1 MDLRWLT
8 DAPDDDGV
16 TVDSSRKSEVT
27 RGVVVPLVV
36 LAIIVAFGVVTGQHA
51 VFIALM
57 AAVPMLAAV
66 FASVPFV
73 ALVAVVTVVAGLVLT
88 FVPADEATGDSL
100 TSMVGLV
107 VLALIATIVARFRA
121 STVAA
126 AAQAAGPERRKSVQF
141 QLQTQADL
149 DSMTGLLNRRGA
161 IRALG
166 SRNTDGERVVAFL
179 DCDLF
184 KSVNEQ
190 YGSDVGDEF
199 LQAVAGRL
207 RHRLPAHDTVARWDG
222 DEFLLA
228 ISADGSSARPALE
241 RLVAGINGTNI
252 RTTAGPIPATVSVGA
267 AVWAPGQELESVIS
281 RSGRALYA
289 AKTGGR
295 GKIVV
300 DGEDGAPVVDTPANG
315 DVPEMGQLLDGEG
328 DSA

>member
-1 MDLRWLT
+1 MRWLA
-8 DAPDDDGV
+8 DVSDDDGV
-16 TVDSSRKSEVT
+16 PVDSSRKSEVA
-27 RGVVVPLVV
+27 RGVVLPLVV
-36 LAIIVAFGVVTGQHA
+36 LVVIFALGIVTGQHA
-51 VFIALM
+51 MFIAMM
-57 AAVPMLAAV
+57 AVVPMLSAV
-66 FASVPFV
+66 FASVTFV
-73 ALVAVVTVVAGLVLT
+73 ALVAVVTFAAGLVLT
-88 FVPADEATGDSL
+88 FIPADEATEDSL
-100 TSMVGLV
+100 IPMV
-107 VLALIATIVARFRA
+107 ALIVLGAIAVIVSRFRESGESA
-121 STVAA
+121 HVAP
-126 AAQAAGPERRKSVQF
+126 PERRKSVQF

-166 SRNTDGERVVAFL
+166 SRNTEGERVVAFL

-295 GKIVV
+295 GRIVV
-300 DGEDGAPVVDTPANG
+300 DGEDGSPAAGAPADG
-315 DVPEMGQLLDGEG
+315 DVPEMGQLHEG
-328 DSA
+328 DTA

>member
-1 MDLRWLT
+1 MHRWPT
-8 DAPDDDGV
+8 GASDDDGV

-27 RGVVVPLVV
+27 RGVVLPLVV
-36 LAIIVAFGVVTGQHA
+36 LVIIVALGIVTGEHA
-51 VFIALM
+51 MFIAMM
-57 AAVPMLAAV
+57 AAVPMLSAV
-66 FASVPFV
+66 FASVSFV
-73 ALVAVVTVVAGLVLT
+73 ALVAVLTFAAGLVLT
-88 FVPADEATGDSL
+88 FVPGDEPTEDSL
-100 TSMVGLV
+100 IPIVALI
-107 VLALIATIVARFRA
+107 VLAAIAVIASRFRDA
-121 STVAA
+121 GAA
-126 AAQAAGPERRKSVQF
+126 AHSAAPERRKSVQF

-166 SRNTDGERVVAFL
+166 SRNNEGERVVAFL

-199 LQAVAGRL
+199 LQAIAGRL

-228 ISADGSSARPALE
+228 ISADAASARPALE

-267 AVWAPGQELESVIS
+267 ALWAPGQELESVIS

-300 DGEDGAPVVDTPANG
+300 DGEDGAPAVTEPGEG
-315 DVPEMGQLLDGEG
+315 DVPEMGQLHDG
-328 DSA
+328 DSDTR

>member
-1 MDLRWLT
+1 
-8 DAPDDDGV
+8 
-16 TVDSSRKSEVT
+16 
-27 RGVVVPLVV
+27 
-36 LAIIVAFGVVTGQHA
+36 
-51 VFIALM
+51 
-57 AAVPMLAAV
+57 
-66 FASVPFV
+66 
-73 ALVAVVTVVAGLVLT
+73 VAVVTFVAGLVLT
-88 FVPADEATGDSL
+88 FIPADEATEDSL
-100 TSMVGLV
+100 IPMVALI
-107 VLALIATIVARFRA
+107 VLAAIAVIASRFRE
-121 STVAA
+121 SDAA
-126 AAQAAGPERRKSVQF
+126 THAAPPERRKSVQF

-166 SRNTDGERVVAFL
+166 SRNTEGERVVAFL

-228 ISADGSSARPALE
+228 ISADAASARPALE

-267 AVWAPGQELESVIS
+267 ALWSPGQELESVIS

-300 DGEDGAPVVDTPANG
+300 DGEDGAPAGASPADG
-315 DVPEMGQLLDGEG
+315 DVPEMGQFHEGEG
-328 DSA
+328 DPA

>member
-1 MDLRWLT
+1 MVL
-8 DAPDDDGV
+8 
-16 TVDSSRKSEVT
+16 
-27 RGVVVPLVV
+27 PLVV
-36 LAIIVAFGVVTGQHA
+36 LVIIVALGVVTGEHA
-51 VFIALM
+51 MFIAMM
-57 AAVPMLAAV
+57 AAVPMLSAV
-66 FASVPFV
+66 FASVSLV
-73 ALVAVVTVVAGLVLT
+73 ALVAVLTFAAGLVLT
-88 FVPADEATGDSL
+88 FVPGDEPTEDSL
-100 TSMVGLV
+100 IPMIALI
-107 VLALIATIVARFRA
+107 VLAAIAVIASRFRDVGA
-121 STVAA
+121 VAQSA
-126 AAQAAGPERRKSVQF
+126 APERRKSVQF

-166 SRNTDGERVVAFL
+166 SRNTEGERVVAFL

-228 ISADGSSARPALE
+228 ISADGASARPALE

-300 DGEDGAPVVDTPANG
+300 DGEDGAPAVAALADG
-315 DVPEMGQLLDGEG
+315 DVPEAGQLHEG
-328 DSA
+328 QDEPA

>member
-1 MDLRWLT
+1 M
-8 DAPDDDGV
+8 
-16 TVDSSRKSEVT
+16 
-27 RGVVVPLVV
+27 
-36 LAIIVAFGVVTGQHA
+36 
-51 VFIALM
+51 M
-57 AAVPMLAAV
+57 AAV
-66 FASVPFV
+66 FASVGFVTLV
-73 ALVAVVTVVAGLVLT
+73 ALLTLAAGLILMY
-88 FVPADEATGDSL
+88 VPADEATEDSIVP
-100 TSMVGLV
+100 MVAVL
-107 VLALIATIVARFRA
+107 VLALIAVAVSRFRGTGPYA
-121 STVAA
+121 EVVA
-126 AAQAAGPERRKSVQF
+126 PERRKAAQF

-166 SRNTDGERVVAFL
+166 SRNTEGERVVAFL

-228 ISADGSSARPALE
+228 ISADGASARPALE

-295 GKIVV
+295 GQIVV
-300 DGEDGAPVVDTPANG
+300 DGEDGHSSPPPAEG
-315 DVPEMGQLLDGEG
+315 DVPEMEQLDQGE
-328 DSA
+328 DDTR

>member
-1 MDLRWLT
+1 M
-8 DAPDDDGV
+8 
-16 TVDSSRKSEVT
+16 
-27 RGVVVPLVV
+27 
-36 LAIIVAFGVVTGQHA
+36 VA
-51 VFIALM
+51 
-57 AAVPMLAAV
+57 
-66 FASVPFV
+66 
-73 ALVAVVTVVAGLVLT
+73 
-88 FVPADEATGDSL
+88 
-100 TSMVGLV
+100 
-107 VLALIATIVARFRA
+107 
-121 STVAA
+121 
-126 AAQAAGPERRKSVQF
+126 PERRKAAQF

-166 SRNTDGERVVAFL
+166 SRNTEGERVVAFL

-228 ISADGSSARPALE
+228 ISADGASARPALE

-295 GKIVV
+295 GQIVV
-300 DGEDGAPVVDTPANG
+300 DGEDGDSSPPPAEG
-315 DVPEMGQLLDGEG
+315 DVPEMEQLDQAEG
-328 DSA
+328 DSPSSVAERDSQDNREPIVRFEDDPPSVDMRNVPYVR

>member
-1 MDLRWLT
+1 M
-8 DAPDDDGV
+8 
-16 TVDSSRKSEVT
+16 DSSRKSEVA
-27 RGVVVPLVV
+27 RGVVLPLVV
-36 LAIIVAFGVVTGQHA
+36 LVVIIALGVVTGQHA
-51 VFIALM
+51 VFIAMM
-57 AAVPMLAAV
+57 AAVPMLSAV

-73 ALVAVVTVVAGLVLT
+73 GLVAVLTFASGLVLT
-88 FVPADEATGDSL
+88 FVPSDEPTDDSL
-100 TSMVGLV
+100 IPMVALI
-107 VLALIATIVARFRA
+107 VLAAIAVIASRFRDA
-121 STVAA
+121 EAA
-126 AAQAAGPERRKSVQF
+126 AHAPAPERRKSVQF

-166 SRNTDGERVVAFL
+166 SRNTEGERVVAFL

-228 ISADGSSARPALE
+228 ISADGTSARPALE

-281 RSGRALYA
+281 RSGQALYA
-289 AKTGGR
+289 AKVGGR

-300 DGEDGAPVVDTPANG
+300 DGEDGAAAVAATDA
-315 DVPEMGQLLDGEG
+315 DVPEMGQLHDGER
-328 DSA
+328 DPA